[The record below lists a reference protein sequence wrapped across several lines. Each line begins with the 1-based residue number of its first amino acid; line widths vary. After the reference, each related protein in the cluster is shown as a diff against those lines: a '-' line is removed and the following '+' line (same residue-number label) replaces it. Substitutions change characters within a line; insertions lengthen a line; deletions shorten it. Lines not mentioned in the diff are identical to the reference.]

1 MLNFMYMYGKRER
14 TSDTSGSGSDVMW
27 PSSATPGHSTCSGR
41 LPVQN
46 GPSSGMNNHPRMAL
60 LRALDIDN
68 KVAVGFR
75 NMLESIV
82 MMLVIV
88 QQCHVRGLL

>member
-1 MLNFMYMYGKRER
+1 
-14 TSDTSGSGSDVMW
+14 
-27 PSSATPGHSTCSGR
+27 
-41 LPVQN
+41 
-46 GPSSGMNNHPRMAL
+46 MNNHPRLAL

-68 KVAVGFR
+68 KVAVGFL